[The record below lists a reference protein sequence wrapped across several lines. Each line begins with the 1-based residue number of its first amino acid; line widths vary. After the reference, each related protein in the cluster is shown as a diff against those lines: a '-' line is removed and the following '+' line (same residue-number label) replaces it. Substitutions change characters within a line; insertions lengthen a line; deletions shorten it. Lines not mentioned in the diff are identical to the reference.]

1 MQALDSTKV
10 LGFDPRCQKYDSFV
24 MKINKRLATFILK
37 YHNFDNRPISRSQ
50 VLKIEKSILD
60 KGWKLDGDP
69 IRFNTDGNLSE
80 AQHRL
85 TVISEWENED
95 DEFEVV
101 IVTGVQP
108 ESFTTTA
115 PNKPRTYKC
124 EIRRKDKEATA
135 EQIATLND
143 LTQRRGKPK
152 EKLCI
157 NNAIEQWNNWKS
169 DIKEGISIS
178 SDFLEDTVEWS
189 IGKKTVRS
197 FATFCVR
204 YGYKDEAEVVFDL
217 LRSHLIGD
225 TNTLAGEALDL
236 YAEHAASL
244 SNDNRIWLIFTILCG
259 MTDTVIKNKNAIEGK
274 CQFGYDISSLNK
286 KIMKQKGVFNRF
298 TK

>member
-1 MQALDSTKV
+1 MQTSISSTSV
-10 LGFDPRCQKYDSFV
+10 LGFDPCSQKYDSFV
-24 MKINKRLATFILK
+24 MKINKRIATFILK
-37 YHNFDNRPISRSQ
+37 YHNFDNRPISRAQ
-50 VLKIEKSILD
+50 VLRIKKSVD
-60 KGWKLDGDP
+60 EGWKLDGDP
-69 IRFNTDGNLSE
+69 IRFNTNGNLSE

-124 EIRRKDKEATA
+124 EIQRKDKEATA

-143 LTQRRGKPK
+143 LTQRQGKV
-152 EKLCI
+152 KLTI
-157 NNAIEQWNNWKS
+157 NTAIELWDNWKS
-169 DIKEGISIS
+169 DIKQGISIS
-178 SDFLEDTVEWS
+178 SEFLDDTVEFS

-197 FATFCVR
+197 FATLCVR
-204 YGYKDEAEVVFDL
+204 YGYGDEAEVVFDL
-217 LRSHLIGD
+217 LRSHIIGD
-225 TNTLAGEALDL
+225 TNTLAGEALEL

-286 KIMKQKGVFNRF
+286 KIMKQKGVFNKF

>member
-10 LGFDPRCQKYDSFV
+10 LGFDPRCQKYNSFV
-24 MKINKRLATFILK
+24 MKINKRIATFILK
-37 YHNFDNRPISRSQ
+37 YHNFDNRPISRPQ
-50 VLKIEKSILD
+50 VLKIKKSILD
-60 KGWKLDGDP
+60 EGWKLDGDP

-115 PNKPRTYKC
+115 PNKPRTPRD
-124 EIRRKDKEATA
+124 EIQRKDKEATA

-143 LTQRRGKPK
+143 ITQRQGKVNFN
-152 EKLCI
+152 I
-157 NNAIEQWNNWKS
+157 NTAIELWNNWKS

-178 SDFLEDTVEWS
+178 SDFLEDTVEWN
-189 IGKKTVRS
+189 IGRKTVRS
-197 FATFCVR
+197 FASLCVR
-204 YGYKDEAEVVFDL
+204 HGYKEEAEVVFDL
-217 LRSHLIGD
+217 LKSHLMGD
-225 TNTLAGEALDL
+225 TNTLAGEALEL

-259 MTDTVIKNKNAIEGK
+259 MTDTVIKNKNALKGK

-286 KIMKQKGVFNRF
+286 KIMRSKGVFNKF
-298 TK
+298 IK